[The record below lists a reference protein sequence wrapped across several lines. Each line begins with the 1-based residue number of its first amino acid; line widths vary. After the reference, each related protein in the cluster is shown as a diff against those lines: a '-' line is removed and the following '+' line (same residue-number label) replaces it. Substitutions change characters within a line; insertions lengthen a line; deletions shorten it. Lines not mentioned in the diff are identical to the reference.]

1 MIRDAVLSDD
11 QLYRYR
17 LTRSWG
23 PGKTVAFIMLNP
35 STATA
40 EVDDPTIRR
49 CVGFARAWG
58 YDTLEVVNLFARRA
72 TDPGVLYEVE
82 DPVGPE
88 NDRHL
93 LEVCSNARLV
103 VAAWGVHGA
112 FKTRGARVLDLLK
125 LTRVCHLGL
134 TKEGHPRHPLYL
146 PKTVLPTPF

>member
-1 MIRDAVLSDD
+1 MERDAVISADF
-11 QLYRYR
+11 LYRYR

-23 PGKTVAFIMLNP
+23 PGKQVVFIMLNP

-49 CVGFARAWG
+49 CVGFAKAWG
-58 YDTLEVVNLFARRA
+58 FESLAVVNLFARRA

-88 NDRHL
+88 NDQHL
-93 LEVCSNARLV
+93 LEVCSKADLV

-112 FKTRGARVLDLLK
+112 FRRRGDRVRDLLK
-125 LTRVCHLGL
+125 LTTVHHLGL
-134 TKEGHPRHPLYL
+134 TKDGHPRHPLYL
-146 PKTVLPTPF
+146 PKTLTPTAF